1 MSSLL
6 FLLRRTLKSLV
17 KSIFK
22 KPAVLIGYILV
33 AIFLGAMIVL
43 SFVMPSGLVRQSS
56 SELFRGIMMI
66 VFIFLYYTTLKLGI
80 EKGSSYFRA
89 ADVNLIFTAPISPN
103 KVLLYGFIKQIA
115 GTFALL
121 FIAIFQIPNLK
132 NNFVMMPY
140 GVPMLMLSVV
150 AYAMAYPLM
159 GMVIY
164 SFTSKSKKRK
174 LVVKRIFDGCA
185 IAIALVFLFNLMT
198 TGDLQKTIIDVFD
211 NPIAQYFPIFGWTS
225 AIASSAV
232 SGFTLPFIIGASGMV
247 ILIVGSSIALYK
259 MNLDYYEDVLEATDF
274 LEQAYKAKKEGRN
287 LTFNQKVKQ
296 NVKHKMTGD
305 GARAI
310 FQKMLLELKKTSI
323 FLFFDKLSVTVILSG
338 IAFSYLMPDEVGMSP
353 FLLVLSFSV
362 YMLMLMQVQGG
373 WSNELSKHYIFLVPA
388 SSPQKLLYATMTEHI
403 KNLFDGIL
411 LFVISGVLFKGSVDI
426 ILACIMT
433 YVAFGAVFTYTDV
446 LTRKLFGSVHSKGL
460 QIFIKV
466 IACILVEVPG
476 IIFAVLAGILTH
488 SDLLA
493 ILALGG
499 WSLILAITFF
509 MLSANIFK
517 NLESAA

>member
-1 MSSLL
+1 MVMFDEPMIGLDPKAIKELKNIFVELKNAGCAVLISTHIIDSIDEVWDKVLIMSKGEIVLIRTRDELTQAGNPLSSYSSRSLTA
-6 FLLRRTLKSLV
+6 RRRRVHEFSAFSPQKDSQEPC

-174 LVVKRIFDGCA
+174 LVVKRI
-185 IAIALVFLFNLMT
+185 LM
-198 TGDLQKTIIDVFD
+198 
-211 NPIAQYFPIFGWTS
+211 
-225 AIASSAV
+225 AV
-232 SGFTLPFIIGASGMV
+232 P
-247 ILIVGSSIALYK
+247 
-259 MNLDYYEDVLEATDF
+259 
-274 LEQAYKAKKEGRN
+274 
-287 LTFNQKVKQ
+287 
-296 NVKHKMTGD
+296 
-305 GARAI
+305 
-310 FQKMLLELKKTSI
+310 
-323 FLFFDKLSVTVILSG
+323 
-338 IAFSYLMPDEVGMSP
+338 
-353 FLLVLSFSV
+353 
-362 YMLMLMQVQGG
+362 
-373 WSNELSKHYIFLVPA
+373 
-388 SSPQKLLYATMTEHI
+388 
-403 KNLFDGIL
+403 
-411 LFVISGVLFKGSVDI
+411 
-426 ILACIMT
+426 
-433 YVAFGAVFTYTDV
+433 
-446 LTRKLFGSVHSKGL
+446 
-460 QIFIKV
+460 
-466 IACILVEVPG
+466 
-476 IIFAVLAGILTH
+476 
-488 SDLLA
+488 
-493 ILALGG
+493 
-499 WSLILAITFF
+499 
-509 MLSANIFK
+509 
-517 NLESAA
+517 

>member
-6 FLLRRTLKSLV
+6 FLLRRMLKSLV
-17 KSIFK
+17 KSAFK
-22 KPAVLIGYILV
+22 KPAVLIGYIVV
-33 AIFLGAMIVL
+33 ALFVGVMIVS
-43 SFVMPSGLVRQSS
+43 SFLMPSGLVRQSS
-56 SELFRGIMMI
+56 PELFRGIMVL

-89 ADVNLIFTAPISPN
+89 ADVNMLFTAPISPN

-115 GTFALL
+115 GTFVLL

-132 NNFVMMPY
+132 NNFVLLPY
-140 GVPMLMLSVV
+140 GVPMLMLAVA
-150 AYAMAYPLM
+150 AYALAYPLI

-164 SFTSKSKKRK
+164 SYTSKAKKRK
-174 LVVKRIFDGCA
+174 LLVKRIFDGCA
-185 IAIALVFLFNLMT
+185 IAIALIFLYNLTM
-198 TGDLQKTIIDVFD
+198 TGDLQKTIINVFD

-232 SGFTLPFIIGASGMV
+232 SGFTLPFIVGASGMV
-247 ILIVGSSIALYK
+247 ILIVGASIALYK

-287 LTFNQKVKQ
+287 MTFNQKVKQ

-305 GARAI
+305 GASAI
-310 FQKMLLELKKTSI
+310 FQKQLLELKKTSFF
-323 FLFFDKLSVTVILSG
+323 FLFNKLSVTVIIAG
-338 IAFSYLMPDEVGMSP
+338 IAFSYLMPEEMGASS
-353 FLLVLSFSV
+353 FLLVLAFSV

-373 WSNELSKHYIFLVPA
+373 WSNELNKHYIFLVPA
-388 SSPQKLLYATMTEHI
+388 SSAQKLIYATMTEHI

-411 LFVISGVLFKGSVDI
+411 LFVISGVLFKGTVDI

-446 LTRKLFGSVHSKGL
+446 LTRRLFGSVHSKGL

-476 IIFAVLAGILTH
+476 IVFAVLAGILTQ
-488 SDLLA
+488 SDLLS

>member
-1 MSSLL
+1 
-6 FLLRRTLKSLV
+6 
-17 KSIFK
+17 
-22 KPAVLIGYILV
+22 
-33 AIFLGAMIVL
+33 
-43 SFVMPSGLVRQSS
+43 
-56 SELFRGIMMI
+56 
-66 VFIFLYYTTLKLGI
+66 
-80 EKGSSYFRA
+80 
-89 ADVNLIFTAPISPN
+89 
-103 KVLLYGFIKQIA
+103 
-115 GTFALL
+115 
-121 FIAIFQIPNLK
+121 
-132 NNFVMMPY
+132 
-140 GVPMLMLSVV
+140 
-150 AYAMAYPLM
+150 
-159 GMVIY
+159 
-164 SFTSKSKKRK
+164 
-174 LVVKRIFDGCA
+174 
-185 IAIALVFLFNLMT
+185 
-198 TGDLQKTIIDVFD
+198 
-211 NPIAQYFPIFGWTS
+211 
-225 AIASSAV
+225 
-232 SGFTLPFIIGASGMV
+232 
-247 ILIVGSSIALYK
+247 